1 MNLKEMRDYVANIMD
16 YNPNVATYQQEVTNA
31 LNERYYSH
39 FTDRPWEYSQKQT
52 QLIAKADEDF
62 TECITDGNGKLFI
75 PTTQK
80 GTDFYHLGAE
90 MYVEV
95 QGGSGM
101 TAEDKREYIIESVA
115 YTGGG
120 ITLNVRKEE
129 HDPKYYSLSQR
140 LYTFVAGQTLV
151 SLRVKHRKITMPK
164 DCVEVLSLG
173 LRGLGNETRQPFY
186 NCPKF
191 LDEHLAL
198 DLDLV
203 ARPTDFLVIDPV
215 TIPVPSRDAAYDTT
229 AAANNVDFAGEYK
242 AAYSFYKGGVIYG
255 QEEKTPD
262 IVLLEGP
269 PHFTPSSQ
277 NSAVGGSIRIIE
289 METSDAASGLQKRAY
304 VRPPESIHD
313 KFLLMEEDIPEST
326 STTVV
331 AGINIDATTFTDA
344 ERLDEGHNGTYQRI
358 RLYPRQSKDLRA
370 NIRYQFRPKK
380 LENENDQPEMPADT
394 HLFLCYSTLVDLF
407 SKHGNPGM
415 AQMYENK
422 ASKELLKIENR
433 YLSQRS
439 RLNIKQGFR
448 QFSHPLSPI
457 INIKRIP

>member
-62 TECITDGNGKLFI
+62 AECITDGSGKLFI

-101 TAEDKREYIIESVA
+101 TPEEKREYIIESVA

-120 ITLNVRKEE
+120 ITLNVRKAE

-151 SLRVKHRKITMPK
+151 SLKVKHRKITMPK

-203 ARPTDFLVIDPV
+203 ARPTDFLIIDPV
-215 TIPVPSRDAAYDTT
+215 TIPVPSRDASYDT
-229 AAANNVDFAGEYK
+229 AAAANTVDFAGEYK

-255 QEEKTPD
+255 QEGKTPD

-269 PHFTPSSQ
+269 PHFTPASQ

-289 METSDAASGLQKRAY
+289 MEVSNAATGLQKRAY

-313 KFLLMEEDIPEST
+313 KFLLMEEDIPEGT

-331 AGINIDATTFTDA
+331 GGIIISPATFTDA
-344 ERLDEGHNGTYQRI
+344 ERLDEGHNGSYQRI
-358 RLYPRQSKDLRA
+358 RLYPRQSEDLRA

-422 ASKELLKIENR
+422 AGKELLKIENR

-448 QFSHPLSPI
+448 QFSHPLSPM

>member
-39 FTDRPWEYSQKQT
+39 FTDRPWEYSQKQI
-52 QLIAKADEDF
+52 QLTAKADEAF
-62 TECITDGNGKLFI
+62 TGCITQGTGKLVI
-75 PTTQK
+75 PNAVK
-80 GTDFYHLGAE
+80 GTDFQHIGAE

-95 QGGSGM
+95 IAGSGM
-101 TAEDKREYIIESVA
+101 TDSDKREYIIESVQ
-115 YTGGG
+115 YTGTD

-129 HDPKYYSLSQR
+129 HDPKYYSLSKR
-140 LYTFVAGQTLV
+140 LYTFVANQTNV
-151 SLRVKHRKITMPK
+151 SLTIKHRKITMPK

-203 ARPTDFLVIDPV
+203 ARPTDFIVVDPYSV
-215 TIPVPSRDAAYDTT
+215 PTPSRDADYAI
-229 AAANNVDFAGEYK
+229 ASVANTVDFAGAYQ
-242 AAYSFYKGGVIYG
+242 AAYAFYKGGVIYG
-255 QEEKTPD
+255 HEGITPD
-262 IVLLEGP
+262 IVLLE
-269 PHFTPSSQ
+269 
-277 NSAVGGSIRIIE
+277 SAPRYSNQTQDRSPGDSIRIQS
-289 METSDAASGLQKRAY
+289 MEVTDGSSGLQKRAY
-304 VRPPESIHD
+304 LKPPESIHD
-313 KFLLMEEDIPEST
+313 HFLMVEEDIPEGT
-326 STTVV
+326 SFTVA
-331 AGINIDATTFTDA
+331 AGIVIDPTTFTDA
-344 ERLDEGHNGTYQRI
+344 ERLDEGHTGTYQRI
-358 RLYPRQSKDLRA
+358 RLYPRQSEDTRA
-370 NIRYQFRPKK
+370 NIRYQYRPKK
-380 LENENDQPEMPADT
+380 MENDNDQPEMPSDT
-394 HLFLCYSTLVDLF
+394 HLYLCYITLVDLF
-407 SKHGNPGM
+407 SKHGNVGM

-422 ASKELLKIENR
+422 AAKELLKIENR

-448 QFSHPLSPI
+448 DITHPLSPI

>member
-62 TECITDGNGKLFI
+62 TECITQGTGKLVI
-75 PTTQK
+75 PNAVK
-80 GTDFYHLGAE
+80 GTDFFHIGAE

-95 QGGSGM
+95 QGGSAM
-101 TAEDKREYIIESVA
+101 TAEDKREYIIESVS
-115 YTGGG
+115 YTGTD

-140 LYTFVAGQTLV
+140 LYIFAINQTDV
-151 SLRVKHRKITMPK
+151 VLRIKHRKITMPK

-215 TIPVPSRDAAYDTT
+215 TIPVPSRDATYDTT
-229 AAANNVDFAGEYK
+229 AAANSVDFDGDYK

-255 QEEKTPD
+255 HEGKTPD

-269 PHFTPSSQ
+269 PHFSPSSQ
-277 NSAVGGSIRIIE
+277 NATAGDSIRITG
-289 METSDAASGLQKRAY
+289 MEVSDGSSRLQKRAY
-304 VRPPESIHD
+304 LRPPEDIHD
-313 KFLLMEEDIPEST
+313 KFLMIEEDIPEGT
-326 STTVV
+326 STTVIS
-331 AGINIDATTFTDA
+331 GIVIDPTTFTDA
-344 ERLDEGHNGTYQRI
+344 ERLDEGHNGSYQRI
-358 RLYPRQSKDLRA
+358 RLYPRQSEDLRA

-422 ASKELLKIENR
+422 AGKELLKIENR

>member
-39 FTDRPWEYSQKQT
+39 FTDRPWEYSQKQI
-52 QLIAKADEDF
+52 QLVAKADETF
-62 TECITDGNGKLFI
+62 KECVTDANGKLFI
-75 PTTQK
+75 PALKK

-95 QGGSGM
+95 SAGSAM
-101 TAEDKREYIIESVA
+101 TDSDKREYIIEGVE

-140 LYTFVAGQTLV
+140 LYTFPANQTV
-151 SLRVKHRKITMPK
+151 VEMTVKHRKITMPK

-203 ARPTDFLVIDPV
+203 ARPTDFLLIDPV
-215 TIPVPSRDAAYDTT
+215 TVPVPSRDANYAI
-229 AAANNVDFAGEYK
+229 ASVANKVDFAGDYK
-242 AAYSFYKGGVIYG
+242 GAYSFYKGGAIYG
-255 QEEKTPD
+255 TEKVTPD

-269 PHFTPSSQ
+269 PHFTPASQ
-277 NSAVGGSIRIIE
+277 TRAPADSIRLIE
-289 METSDAASGLQKRAY
+289 MEVSDAASGLRKRAY
-304 VRPPESIHD
+304 LRPPESIHD
-313 KFLLMEEDIPEST
+313 HFLMVEDDIGEAT
-326 STTVV
+326 SQTAAT
-331 AGINIDATTFTDA
+331 GITIAPATFTDA
-344 ERLDEGHNGTYQRI
+344 ERLDEGHTGTYQRI
-358 RLYPRQSKDLRA
+358 RLYPRQSEDLRA
-370 NIRYQFRPKK
+370 NIRYQFRPRK
-380 LENENDQPEMPADT
+380 LENNDDQPEMPSDT

-407 SKHGNPGM
+407 SKHGNAGM

-422 ASKELLKIENR
+422 AGKELLKIENR
-433 YLSQRS
+433 YLTQRS
-439 RLNIKQGFR
+439 KINVKSGFR
-448 QFSHPLSPI
+448 QFGTNGTM